1 MIDRKYLRNYSDVMF
16 YCMDNY
22 SQNTT
27 LLLSSIIE
35 SDETLLKIEKII
47 NTEPAED
54 EFLESIDCFKRKWLK
69 KFEAKS
75 RLGLINN
82 IVLHYMHP
90 FQMRKIYKTKTEAFY
105 VMTFTKSEISLIEEA
120 SFLKDILY
128 QYLNESEELVTD
140 EKYIS
145 VVGNGYRYCYQLEA
159 YKRADHTVC
168 FDAFGMHT
176 ELIYRMG
183 VETAI
188 SHLRRCC
195 YNHSK
200 KIYKFNYWDLF
211 EEKKEYVYKRM
222 SEIVSKRKCDD
233 PVSEFVEI
241 IKQQSKNLI

>member
-1 MIDRKYLRNYSDVMF
+1 MIDRKYLRNYTDIMC
-16 YCMDNY
+16 YCIKNY

-27 LLLSSIIE
+27 LLLSCIIE
-35 SDETLLKIEKII
+35 SEETLLEIEKII
-47 NTEPAED
+47 NTKPTEN
-54 EFLESIDCFKRKWLK
+54 EFLEKINPIKREWIK
-69 KFEAKS
+69 KFESKS
-75 RLGLINN
+75 RLGFINN
-82 IVLHYMHP
+82 ILLYYMNP
-90 FQMRKIYKTKTEAFY
+90 FQMRKIYKTKTDAFY
-105 VMTFTKSEISLIEEA
+105 VMTFTKSDISLIEEA

-145 VVGNGYRYCYQLEA
+145 VEGNGYKYCYQLEA
-159 YKRADHTVC
+159 YKRANHTVC
-168 FDAFGMHT
+168 FDVFGMHT

-200 KIYKFNYWDLF
+200 KMNKYNYWDLF

>member
-1 MIDRKYLRNYSDVMF
+1 MLDRKYLRNYTDVMC
-16 YCMDNY
+16 YCIKNY

-27 LLLSSIIE
+27 LLLANIIE
-35 SDETLLKIEKII
+35 SDDTLLKIEKII
-47 NTEPAED
+47 NTKPAED
-54 EFLESIDCFKRKWLK
+54 EFLESIDCFKREWLK

-75 RLGLINN
+75 RLGFINN
-82 IVLHYMHP
+82 IVLHHMNP
-90 FQMRKIYKTKTEAFY
+90 FHMRKIYKTKAEAYY
-105 VMTFTKSEISLIEEA
+105 VITFTKSEISLIEEA

-159 YKRADHTVC
+159 YKRANHTVC
-168 FDAFGMHT
+168 FDDLGMHT

-195 YNHSK
+195 YNHTK
-200 KIYKFNYWDLF
+200 KMNKYNYWHLF
-211 EEKKEYVYKRM
+211 EEMKELAYKRM

-241 IKQQSKNLI
+241 IKLQSKNLI

>member
-35 SDETLLKIEKII
+35 SEDTLLVIEKII
-47 NTEPAED
+47 KTEPTEN
-54 EFLESIDCFKRKWLK
+54 EFLEKIDPIKREWLK
-69 KFEAKS
+69 KFESKS
-75 RLGLINN
+75 RLGFINN
-82 IVLHYMHP
+82 ILRYYMHP
-90 FQMRKIYKTKTEAFY
+90 FHMRKIYKTKVEAFY
-105 VMTFTKSEISLIEEA
+105 VMTFKKSDSPLTEKA

-128 QYLNESEELVTD
+128 QYLIESEELVTA
-140 EKYIS
+140 EKNIS
-145 VVGNGYRYCYQLEA
+145 VVGNGYRYCYQFEA
-159 YKRADHTVC
+159 YKRANHTVC
-168 FDAFGMHT
+168 FDVFGMHT

-200 KIYKFNYWDLF
+200 KMNKNDYWVLF
-211 EEKKEYVYKRM
+211 EEKKALAYKRM

-241 IKQQSKNLI
+241 IKLQSKNLI